1 MSTYK
6 KHLTN
11 EFIDAID
18 MVCGACPYISEG
30 QITDELANQMG
41 LDDDAPYDSGE
52 KYCERCMVR
61 HMYELFYAEDKNGDY
76 LPMSAPEWQAIINY

>member
-1 MSTYK
+1 MAAYK

-11 EFIDAID
+11 
-18 MVCGACPYISEG
+18 
-30 QITDELANQMG
+30 
-41 LDDDAPYDSGE
+41 E

-61 HMYELFYAEDKNGDY
+61 HMVNLFNAEDKNGDY

>member
-1 MSTYK
+1 MTTYK
-6 KHLTN
+6 KHLTD

-18 MVCGACPYISEG
+18 TVCAACPYISNTLYE
-30 QITDELANQMG
+30 AN
-41 LDDDAPYDSGE
+41 E

-61 HMYELFYAEDKNGDY
+61 RMYELFYAEDENGDY

>member
-1 MSTYK
+1 MTTYK
-6 KHLTN
+6 KQLTN
-11 EFIDAID
+11 ELIDAIET
-18 MVCGACPYISEG
+18 VCGACPYIV
-30 QITDELANQMG
+30 DENYDAN
-41 LDDDAPYDSGE
+41 E